1 MTFEAG
7 AWVAASLG
15 ALAGVVA
22 SRLSATRITGGS
34 GWVDG
39 VMGAVGGIVL
49 ALLAY
54 GVSSLLEGWAAFFQ
68 RTASPRIPLL
78 FTIIMLA
85 GWVLALWLLRRRRRP

>member
-7 AWVAASLG
+7 AWVAGILG

-22 SRLSATRITGGS
+22 SRLSATRLTGG
-34 GWVDG
+34 GWVDR

-54 GVSSLLEGWAAFFQ
+54 GVLSLLEGWAAFFQ
-68 RTASPRIPLL
+68 RTASPVIPLL
-78 FTIIMLA
+78 FTVTMLA
-85 GWVLALWLLRRRRRP
+85 GWVLTLWLLRRRRRR